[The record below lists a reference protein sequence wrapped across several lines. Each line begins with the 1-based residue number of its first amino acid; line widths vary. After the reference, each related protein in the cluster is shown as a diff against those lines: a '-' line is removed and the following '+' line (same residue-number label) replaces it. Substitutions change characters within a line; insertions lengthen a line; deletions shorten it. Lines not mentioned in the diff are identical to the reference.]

1 MRFEDVKNRIENLHY
16 FSKGW
21 RGIIYR
27 GCFEEKEVAIK
38 VARSVEKEYSIKKE
52 ADILERLKGYKHFPQ
67 ILLKGE
73 DFFIYE
79 FIEGKSIEELELTPE
94 EKLKIYLQ
102 VLDMAYLLDRLKINR
117 DEFARLDKNLLIG
130 KDRTVYLLDFER
142 GHMNVKKTHNFTQFL
157 QFLRKEGIL
166 SYQQA
171 IELGK
176 AYRSDPEGIYRHV
189 KDTLIQALSYSS

>member
-1 MRFEDVKNRIENLHY
+1 MKDRIENLQY

-27 GCFEEKEVAIK
+27 GRFEEKEVAVK
-38 VARSVEKEYSIKKE
+38 VARSVEKEYSIRKE

-73 DFFIYE
+73 DFFMYE
-79 FIEGKSIEELELTPE
+79 FIEGKPIEELELTPE

-102 VLDMAYLLDRLKINR
+102 VLDVAFLLDSLEINR

-130 KDRTVYLLDFER
+130 KDITVYLLDFER
-142 GHMNVKKTHNFTQFL
+142 GHMNAKKTHNFTQFL

-171 IELGK
+171 VELGK
-176 AYRSDPEGIYRHV
+176 AYRSDPKGIYGHV
-189 KDTLIQALSYSS
+189 KDILVRALSHSS

>member
-1 MRFEDVKNRIENLHY
+1 MRFEDVKDKIENLQY

-27 GCFEEKEVAIK
+27 GQFEGKDIGVK
-38 VARSVEKEYSIKKE
+38 VARSVEKEYAIKKE

-67 ILLKGE
+67 ILLKGT
-73 DFFIYE
+73 DFFMYE
-79 FIEGKSIEELELTPE
+79 FIDGKPLGEFELKPE

-102 VLDMAYLLDRLKINR
+102 VLDIVFLLDKLKINR
-117 DEFARLDKNLLIG
+117 DELARLDKNLLIG
-130 KDRTVYLLDFER
+130 KDGTVYLLDFDR

-166 SYQQA
+166 SHQQA

-176 AYRSDPEGIYRHV
+176 NYRLDPEGTYNHV
-189 KDTLIQALSYSS
+189 KDIITQALSYPP